1 MAGGMRVGTPG
12 FSGARLREA
21 REVRGLQGVF
31 LAELIGV
38 SPQAI
43 SQYENGRSTPSPE
56 VLSKLARGLNVP
68 ERFLVM
74 DDREPR
80 ERRVFYRS
88 MSAATKS
95 ARSRAEHRALWLGDI
110 VSYVSEFVELPKSN
124 LPDFELSGD
133 PLALTNSDIEE
144 IAVDTRGFW
153 GMRDGPIA
161 NMVALL
167 ENQGVIVAR
176 DRLGAATLDSLSE
189 RHPADARPYVLI
201 GTDKGTSARWRF
213 DAAHELGH
221 MILHSRLDRRR
232 LASTAD
238 HKIIENQAHR
248 FAGAFL
254 LPRAPFTEDFF
265 AASLDVMTT
274 MKPKWKTSIA
284 MMIMRA
290 RQTHLI
296 SDETERRLWINY
308 SRRGWR
314 KHEPLDESMEIE
326 LPRVLYR
333 SFELVLTE
341 GSETPHDVVATTGLP
356 AADIESLSGLPT
368 NYLQQSFAP
377 VLLREPPTAG
387 NNVTPLRRRSW

>member
-1 MAGGMRVGTPG
+1 MRVGTPG
-12 FSGARLREA
+12 FSGGRLREA

-43 SQYENGRSTPSPE
+43 SQYENGKSSPSPE
-56 VLSKLARGLNVP
+56 VLSKLARSLNVP
-68 ERFLVM
+68 ERFLTLG
-74 DDREPR
+74 DRHVG

-95 ARSRAEHRALWLGDI
+95 ARTRAEHRALWLGDI
-110 VSYVSEFVELPKSN
+110 VSYVSEFVELPKPN
-124 LPDFELSGD
+124 LPDFELSND
-133 PLALTNSDIEE
+133 PLALTNREIDE
-144 IAVDTRGFW
+144 IAGDTRSYW

-189 RHPADARPYVLI
+189 LDRADARPYVLI

-221 MILHSRLDRRR
+221 MILHRRLDRKR
-232 LASTAD
+232 LANTAD
-238 HKIIENQAHR
+238 HKVVENQAHR

-265 AASLDVMTT
+265 AASLDVMTA

-290 RQTHLI
+290 KQTHLI
-296 SDETERRLWINY
+296 SDDTERRLWINY

-314 KHEPLDESMEIE
+314 KHEPLDESMEVE

-341 GSETPHDVVATTGLP
+341 GSETPHDVIATTGLP
-356 AADIESLSGLPT
+356 AADIESLSGLPS
-368 NYLQQSFAP
+368 NYLRRSFAP
-377 VLLREPPTAG
+377 VLLREPSAAT
-387 NNVTPLRRRSW
+387 NNVIPLRAR

>member
-1 MAGGMRVGTPG
+1 MRVGTPG

-21 REVRGLQGVF
+21 REVRGLQGIF

-43 SQYENGRSTPSPE
+43 SQYETGKSSPSPD
-56 VLSKLARGLNVP
+56 VLTKLARTLNVP
-68 ERFLVM
+68 ERFLTLE
-74 DDREPR
+74 DREVG

-88 MSAATKS
+88 MSAATKG
-95 ARSRAEHRALWLGDI
+95 ARTRAEHRALWLGDI
-110 VSYVSEFVELPKSN
+110 VAYVSEFVELPASN
-124 LPDFELSGD
+124 LPDFELSSD
-133 PLALTNSDIEE
+133 PLILTNSE
-144 IAVDTRGFW
+144 IDQIASDTRAYW
-153 GMRDGPIA
+153 GMRDGPIG

-189 RHPADARPYVLI
+189 FDRADTRPCVLI

-221 MILHSRLDRRR
+221 LILHRRLDRRR
-232 LASTAD
+232 LASTTE
-238 HKIIENQAHR
+238 HKAIEGQAHR

-254 LPRAPFTEDFF
+254 LPRAPFTEDLF
-265 AASLDVMTT
+265 AASLDVMTA

-290 RQTHLI
+290 KQTHLI

-314 KHEPLDESMEIE
+314 KHEPLDESMEVE
-326 LPRVLYR
+326 RPRILHR
-333 SFELVLTE
+333 SFELILTE
-341 GSETPHDVVATTGLP
+341 GSETPQDVIAATGLP
-356 AADIESLSGLPT
+356 AADIETLSGLPSDYFQR
-368 NYLQQSFAP
+368 NFAP
-377 VLLREPPTAG
+377 VLLREPSGARG
-387 NNVTPLRRRSW
+387 NVIPLRRRS